1 MDLLTSQQ
9 QWNTHCVI
17 RYLTLEHMWSHS
29 GHTTVQYLYLFY
41 RFSLYYNAPKTN
53 HGSKLTQQTDLE
65 KAAEALV
72 DR

>member
-1 MDLLTSQQ
+1 
-9 QWNTHCVI
+9 
-17 RYLTLEHMWSHS
+17 MWSHS
-29 GHTTVQYLYLFY
+29 GHTTVQYLYLLY

-53 HGSKLTQQTDLE
+53 YGSKLRQQTDLE